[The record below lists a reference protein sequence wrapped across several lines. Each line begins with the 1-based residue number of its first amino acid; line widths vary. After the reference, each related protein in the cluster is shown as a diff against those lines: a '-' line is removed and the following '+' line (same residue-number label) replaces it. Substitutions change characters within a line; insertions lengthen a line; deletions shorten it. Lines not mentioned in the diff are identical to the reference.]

1 MMPVLVGIF
10 VLFMV
15 SDVAANVIFERCQPN
30 RAVTVS
36 FEFQS
41 RVNSVVATNIE
52 SRFLPSSATF
62 SRYSMNA
69 RSSPDGFVFLTY
81 SSGIV
86 RNLNC
91 IVLEDERTKFYYNI
105 LMGLAGIFCAS
116 LVMFV
121 ILRSM

>member
-1 MMPVLVGIF
+1 MIFIFVIIF
-10 VLFMV
+10 VLLMTSGV
-15 SDVAANVIFERCQPN
+15 SAGVVSVRCQPDK
-30 RAVTVS
+30 VVMVS

-69 RSSPDGFVFLTY
+69 RSGPDGFVFLTY

-86 RNLNC
+86 RNLSC
-91 IVLEDERTKFYYNI
+91 VVLEDEQAKFYYNI